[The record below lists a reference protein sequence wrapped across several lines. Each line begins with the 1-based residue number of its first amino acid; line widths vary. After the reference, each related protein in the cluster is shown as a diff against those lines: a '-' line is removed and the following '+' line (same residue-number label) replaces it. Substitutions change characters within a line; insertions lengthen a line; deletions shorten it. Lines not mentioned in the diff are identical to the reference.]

1 MSNFDI
7 AWKGARMNRYEK
19 FGLVIYFIM
28 LLVVSSKTGDYTN
41 YFYYG
46 ALLLAGMGL
55 GIFLCFGGE

>member
-1 MSNFDI
+1 VGMRKRRED
-7 AWKGARMNRYEK
+7 MNRYEK

-41 YFYYG
+41 YFYCG
-46 ALLLAGMGL
+46 VLLLAGMGL